1 MMIFPI
7 QVYAEKSP
15 KAIKIEVV
23 KDDDE
28 TIRNNTSLLINQQK
42 RKELEEKARMEREA
56 ELQRAA
62 SMTQEDINISPK
74 TADVNRMSMAY
85 FAALTA
91 IFGAFALRKSYAYEK
106 K

>member
-1 MMIFPI
+1 MRLIDADLFM
-7 QVYAEKSP
+7 QR
-15 KAIKIEVV
+15 IESY
-23 KDDDE
+23 
-28 TIRNNTSLLINQQK
+28 NTSDK
-42 RKELEEKARMEREA
+42 MDKALYNFALHEIASMPTVDVLDKIKTRIEREA